1 MCVSAV
7 SDVMSDK
14 GEKESDKADNLE
26 DILDEDDD
34 NVDQEAVAKELD
46 EAGEEA
52 IDALL
57 EDDDDDDVEDKEV
70 ASSQRLEEGG
80 GSSAKTHHL
89 FLTGLQINGRL
100 IRDDVLLYVLVFSS
114 LQLWVKLS

>member
-1 MCVSAV
+1 MCVSAA
-7 SDVMSDK
+7 SGVMSDK

-57 EDDDDDDVEDKEV
+57 EDDDDDVEDKEV
-70 ASSQRLEEGG
+70 ASSQRLKEVGG
-80 GSSAKTHHL
+80 GSAKTIVY
-89 FLTGLQINGRL
+89 F
-100 IRDDVLLYVLVFSS
+100 
-114 LQLWVKLS
+114 

>member
-7 SDVMSDK
+7 SDIMSDK

-57 EDDDDDDVEDKEV
+57 EDDDDDVEDKEV
-70 ASSQRLEEGG
+70 ASSQRLKEGG
-80 GSSAKTHHL
+80 GSSANKQSFISDWSANQSGTTLMH
-89 FLTGLQINGRL
+89 
-100 IRDDVLLYVLVFSS
+100 
-114 LQLWVKLS
+114 

>member
-1 MCVSAV
+1 MCVSAA
-7 SDVMSDK
+7 SGVMSDK
-14 GEKESDKADNLE
+14 GDKESDKADNLE

-57 EDDDDDDVEDKEV
+57 EDDDDDVEDKEV
-70 ASSQRLEEGG
+70 ASSQRLKEGE
-80 GSSAKTHHL
+80 ATVQINNHL
-89 FLTGLQINGRL
+89 FLTGVQINWRL
-100 IRDDVLLYVLVFSS
+100 IRDDTMY
-114 LQLWVKLS
+114 

>member
-14 GEKESDKADNLE
+14 GDKESDKADNLE

-57 EDDDDDDVEDKEV
+57 EDDDDVEDKEV
-70 ASSQRLEEGG
+70 ASSQRLGE
-80 GSSAKTHHL
+80 AAVQKHCHL
-89 FLTGLQINGRL
+89 FLTGLQINWRL
-100 IRDDVLLYVLVFSS
+100 IRDNTMY
-114 LQLWVKLS
+114 

>member
-14 GEKESDKADNLE
+14 GDKESDKADNLE

-57 EDDDDDDVEDKEV
+57 EDDDDVEDKEV
-70 ASSQRLEEGG
+70 ASSQRLKEGA
-80 GSSAKTHHL
+80 GSSAKTIIYI
-89 FLTGLQINGRL
+89 FLTGVQIYWRL
-100 IRDDVLLYVLVFSS
+100 IRDDTMY
-114 LQLWVKLS
+114 

>member
-14 GEKESDKADNLE
+14 GDKESDKADNLE

-34 NVDQEAVAKELD
+34 NVDREAVAKELD

-57 EDDDDDDVEDKEV
+57 EDDDDDVEDKEV
-70 ASSQRLEEGG
+70 ASSQRLKEGR
-80 GSSAKTHHL
+80 GSSAKTISYV
-89 FLTGLQINGRL
+89 FLTGVQINWCL
-100 IRDDVLLYVLVFSS
+100 IRDDVRIVCTSILFPTVVG
-114 LQLWVKLS
+114 

>member
-14 GEKESDKADNLE
+14 GDKESDKADNLE

-34 NVDQEAVAKELD
+34 NVDREAVAKELD

-57 EDDDDDDVEDKEV
+57 EDDDDDVEDKEV
-70 ASSQRLEEGG
+70 ASSQRLKEGG
-80 GSSAKTHHL
+80 GTSAKNNHL
-89 FLTGLQINGRL
+89 FLTGVQINWRL
-100 IRDDVLLYVLVFSS
+100 IRDDVRIVCTSILFPTVVG
-114 LQLWVKLS
+114 